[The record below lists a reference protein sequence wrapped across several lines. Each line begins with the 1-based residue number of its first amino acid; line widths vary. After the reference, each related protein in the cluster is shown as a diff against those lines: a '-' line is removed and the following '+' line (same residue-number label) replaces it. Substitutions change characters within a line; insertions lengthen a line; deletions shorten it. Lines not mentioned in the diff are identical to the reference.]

1 MPSDLLAKGRV
12 SEIMQP
18 CQVFVSPSDLVTKVR
33 SVMRS
38 SGFRTLP
45 VVKDGKLAGIV
56 TARQIMRVTST
67 RSNIPVAGLMIT
79 PRLVATP
86 DENLTKVANDIVQ
99 FEVSI
104 VPVIRSESDQTII
117 GIVRLGDI
125 LRYIAKAPRSKKLT
139 VDEIMSKDV
148 VGCNP
153 DDEIPR
159 VWNIMEETKYSGLPV
174 TRYNKQKHVLEV
186 IGVVTRSDI
195 IRSGAARLGEE
206 SDKGRFQHP
215 PRVSS
220 IMRTP
225 PIVASP
231 STPVAEAVDLMLKH
245 NVGRLPVVED
255 GALVG
260 IVARSDVV
268 KAWL

>member
-1 MPSDLLAKGRV
+1 M
-12 SEIMQP
+12 
-18 CQVFVSPSDLVTKVR
+18 
-33 SVMRS
+33 
-38 SGFRTLP
+38 
-45 VVKDGKLAGIV
+45 
-56 TARQIMRVTST
+56 
-67 RSNIPVAGLMIT
+67 
-79 PRLVATP
+79 
-86 DENLTKVANDIVQ
+86 
-99 FEVSI
+99 
-104 VPVIRSESDQTII
+104 
-117 GIVRLGDI
+117 
-125 LRYIAKAPRSKKLT
+125 
-139 VDEIMSKDV
+139 
-148 VGCNP
+148 
-153 DDEIPR
+153 
-159 VWNIMEETKYSGLPV
+159 
-174 TRYNKQKHVLEV
+174 
-186 IGVVTRSDI
+186 VTRSDI

>member
-1 MPSDLLAKGRV
+1 
-12 SEIMQP
+12 MQP

-38 SGFRTLP
+38 SGLRTLP
-45 VVKDGKLAGIV
+45 VVKDGKLTGIV

-67 RSNIPVAGLMIT
+67 RSNIPVAGLMIS
-79 PRLVATP
+79 PRVVTTP

-99 FEVSI
+99 LEVSI
-104 VPVIRSESDQTII
+104 VPVVRSGSDQTII
-117 GIVRLGDI
+117 GVVQLGDI

-139 VDEIMSKDV
+139 VGKIMSRDV
-148 VGCNP
+148 VGCNS

-159 VWNIMEETKYSGLPV
+159 VWNVMEETEYSGLPV
-174 TRYNKQKHVLEV
+174 TRYNKQKHALEV
-186 IGVVTRSDI
+186 IGMVTRSDI

-206 SDKGRFQHP
+206 SDKGHFQHP
-215 PRVSS
+215 PRVSN

-225 PIVASP
+225 PIVTSP
-231 STPVAEAVDLMLKH
+231 STPIAEAVDLMLKH
-245 NVGRLPVVED
+245 GVGRLPVVED

-260 IVARSDVV
+260 IVARSDIV